1 ACSYV
6 VPHTFSTIRPATDAD
21 VAVALL
27 TNGGHAGDLYQAL
40 FRDLLAELC
49 DLDMPQPLGPADHP
63 PVVDVSSYAGTYER
77 EGQRIELEDH
87 DGTLVGRVITT
98 GPLAEIV
105 DHPVDEI
112 ELTAVTDS
120 VFVTRVE
127 DETTWTPLV
136 FYALEDGSPYL
147 HAGLRASP
155 RGEDQPG

>member
-1 ACSYV
+1 MGLLSAGSS
-6 VPHTFSTIRPATDAD
+6 PQAPSRRSWTI
-21 VAVALL
+21 
-27 TNGGHAGDLYQAL
+27 
-40 FRDLLAELC
+40 
-49 DLDMPQPLGPADHP
+49 
-63 PVVDVSSYAGTYER
+63 
-77 EGQRIELEDH
+77 
-87 DGTLVGRVITT
+87 
-98 GPLAEIV
+98 
-105 DHPVDEI
+105 PVDEI